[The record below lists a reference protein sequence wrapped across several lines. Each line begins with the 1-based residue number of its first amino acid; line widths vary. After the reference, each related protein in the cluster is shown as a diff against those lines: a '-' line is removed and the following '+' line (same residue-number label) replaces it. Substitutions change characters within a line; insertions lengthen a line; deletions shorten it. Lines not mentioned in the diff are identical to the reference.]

1 MEDIAM
7 YVYKRRVKFYETD
20 GMQVVH
26 HANYLR
32 YFEEARVEYLREG
45 KLDLTELMDEGIVF
59 PIVEVDVKYHQS
71 ARYDEVLLIK
81 TYLRKV
87 DRARLVF
94 EYEVVSEKSGALLTT
109 GHTVNTYTDM
119 HTGRI
124 VRLPKEKLTALI
136 DLSKG
141 DRE

>member
-1 MEDIAM
+1 MFI
-7 YVYKRRVKFYETD
+7 YKRRVKFYETD

-26 HANYLR
+26 HATYLR

-59 PIVEVDVKYHQS
+59 PIVEVEVKYHQS

-109 GHTVNTYTDM
+109 GRTVNTYTDM

>member
-1 MEDIAM
+1 M
-7 YVYKRRVKFYETD
+7 YIYKRRVKFYETD

-45 KLDLTELMDEGIVF
+45 GVDLTELMEKGIVF
-59 PIVEVDVKYHQS
+59 PIVEVNVKYHQS
-71 ARYDEVLLIK
+71 AHYDEVLFIK
-81 TYLRKV
+81 TYLRRV
-87 DRARLVF
+87 DRARLDF
-94 EYEVVSEKSGALLTT
+94 DYELVSEKTGALLTT

-119 HTGRI
+119 KTGRI
-124 VRLPKEKLTALI
+124 VRLPKEKLTRLI